1 MAWWAV
7 LLSDLGL
14 IAVTGLVTVWFS
26 HCAQEKR
33 RKEQEA
39 CERDSMRSVLRA
51 ELHKLMLMTKG
62 AIEIFKEGKNKIE
75 PSTLL
80 LVPLPDD
87 SYRALVPRIQLL
99 SKAEI
104 GVIPLAYQ
112 VRRFS
117 TYEYEKLGDKHP
129 GSSSH
134 VDVDSE
140 RLGDLIGTEKDA
152 LNAIC
157 MAVKA
162 LDDEGQCQI
171 CAKEEK
177 REEAVEVAEVTGHH
191 CTDGEATRP
200 LTTWLSVC
208 KPCFHK
214 LKESRNLVVGQFES

>member
-39 CERDSMRSVLRA
+39 RERDSMRSVLRA
-51 ELHKLMLMTKG
+51 ELYRLLLMTKG
-62 AIEIFKEGKNKIE
+62 AIEIFKDAKKNKIE

-80 LVPLPDD
+80 LEPLPDD

-104 GVIPLAYQ
+104 DVIPLAYQ

-117 TYEYEKLGDKHP
+117 TYEYEKLGDRHP
-129 GSSSH
+129 GSGSH

-140 RLGDLIGTEKDA
+140 GLGDLIGTEKDA

-157 MAVKA
+157 VAVKA

-177 REEAVEVAEVTGHH
+177 REEAVKVAEVAEHH
-191 CTDGEATRP
+191 CTDGEATRSF
-200 LTTWLSVC
+200 TTFQSLC
-208 KPCFHK
+208 QPCFDK
-214 LKESRNLVVGQFES
+214 SQNLTKSQATT